1 MKIKYNY
8 LPFEFRNPQKI
19 MSEWKKLIKTTEF
32 TLGYKVKEF
41 EKALQ
46 NILVQNIAFQLIMEL
61 MH

>member
-32 TLGYKVKEF
+32 TLGFK
-41 EKALQ
+41 
-46 NILVQNIAFQLIMEL
+46 
-61 MH
+61 